1 MRDWVIRALTDRLFE
16 LKGRD
21 TAVGDYYG
29 LTVQVPRE
37 VWQKIGKYFVKMT
50 PDKVEGSWISAEAIY
65 GLPRF
70 LVRRTRP
77 YGWMTLSTKVKTV
90 EQIVKEYAKEVA
102 DEEELRKVEEIL
114 QERER
119 KRQEEEERKR
129 QIQEKKR
136 LLKEI
141 KEYIKQHGEKPEG
154 LFKLEGE
161 RIDDPFCRPDEFIY
175 GGGEWFVIE
184 KDYIW
189 YVIGNS
195 ADGCDWSLNNT
206 ERGIGFRVPFS
217 EELAQKIRTLRGGS
231 K

>member
-21 TAVGDYYG
+21 DLGDYYG

-37 VWQKIGKYFVKMT
+37 VWQKIGNYFFKMT
-50 PDKVEGSWISAEAIY
+50 PDKVEGSWISAEALY
-65 GLPRF
+65 GLPPF
-70 LVRRTRP
+70 FGRTRP
-77 YGWMTLSTKVKTV
+77 YGWMTVKVKTV

-136 LLKEI
+136 ILKEI
-141 KEYIKQHGEKPEG
+141 KEYIKQQGEKPDG

-195 ADGCDWSLNNT
+195 ADGDDWSWNNT